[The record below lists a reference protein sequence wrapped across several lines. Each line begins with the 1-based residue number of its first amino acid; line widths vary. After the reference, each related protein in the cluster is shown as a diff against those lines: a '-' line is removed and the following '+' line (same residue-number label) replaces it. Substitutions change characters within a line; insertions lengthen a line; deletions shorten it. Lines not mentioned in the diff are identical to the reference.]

1 MAVTSAFTISN
12 TVVTV
17 NGRQITD
24 WGADGSGISEEA
36 INPKR
41 RLLQGQGGN
50 ALILERI
57 APGRRVTIKVRSGS
71 ADSAFL
77 HGLYASGAII
87 TYTRSQVGALETAI
101 GTEGIILSEEAV
113 SRVNV
118 DSISDDTFVME
129 FNLWDSVKGGES

>member
-1 MAVTSAFTISN
+1 M
-12 TVVTV
+12 